1 MTAAATPPP
10 GRPLALRNVTVV
22 DTRHGAL
29 APGVDVLIA
38 DGIIRAITTAGPAA
52 PPATLTPTST
62 DAEVVDGSGKYLI
75 PGLLDMHAH
84 PLNDKRPA
92 GALELMLAN
101 GITGF
106 RQMAGSPQLLKE
118 REAGTLPLPADSP
131 DVLALPGAL
140 LTPLN
145 AGTIA
150 DAVAAVRDQAADGAD
165 FIKIALITP
174 EVFFPAVAEARR
186 LGIPVAG
193 HLPTGI
199 DVSRA
204 SRAGIRAIEHLGP
217 GLTIIAGCSTDEVSL
232 AEAIAGL
239 PAFRLP
245 SVKLPFMDRILM
257 RVLRKVVINP
267 VNRSTPAEIEI
278 LQQAVDTFSEERA
291 AELAEQF
298 VTDGT
303 WQVPTLIRLRTQ
315 YLCDAPEFSHDP
327 DLRYMA
333 ESTTKTWQNATGTF
347 VKKFPPPSRATFR
360 AAYEVLLRM
369 TKIFSD
375 GGVPMLAGS
384 DAVGAAWEVPG
395 PSLHREFDE
404 LARAGLSALRILQMT
419 TRDAAEFLG
428 TSSRMGTVDVGKN
441 ADLVLLDANPVDD
454 AANLHQISAVIR
466 NGRHYSTAD
475 LAALKDRVRSA
486 HPAT

>member
-1 MTAAATPPP
+1 VTASAPPP
-10 GRPLALRNVTVV
+10 GGRPLALRNVTVV
-22 DTRHGAL
+22 DTRDGAL

-38 DGIIRAITTAGPAA
+38 DGVIRAITTADPAGSA
-52 PPATLTPTST
+52 SSTST
-62 DAEVVDGSGKYLI
+62 DAEIVDGSGKYLI
-75 PGLLDMHAH
+75 PGFLDMHAH
-84 PLNDKRPA
+84 PLNDKHPA
-92 GALELMLAN
+92 GGLELMLAN

-131 DVLALPGAL
+131 DVVALPGAL

-150 DAVAAVRDQAADGAD
+150 DAVAAVRDQAAEGAD

-174 EVFFPAVAEARR
+174 DVFFPVVAEARR

-193 HLPTGI
+193 HLPAGI

-217 GLTIIAGCSTDEVSL
+217 GLTMIAGCSTDEVSL

-239 PAFRLP
+239 PALRLP

-298 VTDGT
+298 VDDGT

-315 YLCDAPEFSHDP
+315 YLCDAPEFSDDP
-327 DLRYMA
+327 DLQYMA

-404 LARAGLSALRILQMT
+404 LARAGLPALRILQMT

-428 TSSRMGTVDVGKN
+428 TSPRMGIVDVGKD
-441 ADLVLLDANPVDD
+441 ADLVLLAANPVDE
-454 AANLHQISAVIR
+454 AANLHRISAVIR
-466 NGRHYSTAD
+466 RGRHYSAAD

>member
-1 MTAAATPPP
+1 MTASTPR
-10 GRPLALRNVTVV
+10 GRPLVLRNVTIV
-22 DTRHGAL
+22 DTRDGAL
-29 APGVDVLIA
+29 APGVDVGIA
-38 DGIIRAITTAGPAA
+38 DGLIREITTTDRDAATAA
-52 PPATLTPTST
+52 PAT
-62 DAEVVDGSGKYLI
+62 DAEVVDGSGRYLI
-75 PGLLDMHAH
+75 PGFLDMHAH
-84 PLNDKRPA
+84 PLNESRPA
-92 GALELMLAN
+92 GGLELMLAN

-106 RQMAGSPQLLKE
+106 RQMAGSPQLLRE

-131 DVLALPGAL
+131 GLVALPGAL

-145 AGTIA
+145 AGTIP
-150 DAVAAVRDQAADGAD
+150 DAVAAVREQAAAGAD

-174 EVFFPAVAEARR
+174 DVFFPAVAEARK

-193 HLPTGI
+193 HLPAGI

-239 PAFRLP
+239 PGLRLP
-245 SVKLPFMDRILM
+245 RVKLPFMDRILM

-278 LQQAVDTFSEERA
+278 LQRAVDTFSEERA

-298 VTDGT
+298 AEDGT

-315 YLCDAPEFSHDP
+315 YQCDAPEFSADP
-327 DLRYMA
+327 DLQYMA
-333 ESTTKTWQNATGTF
+333 ESTTKTWQAAAGTF
-347 VKKFPPPSRATFR
+347 VSRFPPPSRATFR
-360 AAYEVLLRM
+360 AAYDVLLRM

-375 GGVPMLAGS
+375 GGVSMLAGS

-404 LARAGLSALRILQMT
+404 LARAGLPALRILQMT
-419 TRDAAEFLG
+419 TRDAVEFLG
-428 TSSRMGTVDVGKN
+428 TTDTMGTVDVGKN
-441 ADLVLLDANPVDD
+441 ADLVLLSANPADD
-454 AANLHQISAVIR
+454 AAALHQVSAVIR
-466 NGRHYSTAD
+466 DGRHYSTAD
-475 LAALKDRVRSA
+475 LAGLKDRVRSA

>member
-1 MTAAATPPP
+1 MTASAPPP
-10 GRPLALRNVTVV
+10 GSRPLVLRNVTVV
-22 DTRHGAL
+22 DTRDGAL

-38 DGIIRAITTAGPAA
+38 DGVIRAITTADPAMTA
-52 PPATLTPTST
+52 ATST
-62 DAEVVDGSGKYLI
+62 DAEVVDGSGRYLI
-75 PGLLDMHAH
+75 PGFLDMHAH
-84 PLNDKRPA
+84 PLNEKHPA
-92 GALELMLAN
+92 GGLELMLAH

-118 REAGTLPLPADSP
+118 RETGTLPLPADSP
-131 DVLALPGAL
+131 GVLALPGAL

-145 AGTIA
+145 AGTIE
-150 DAVAAVRDQAADGAD
+150 DAVAAVRDQAAEGAD

-174 EVFFPAVAEARR
+174 DVFFPAVAEARR

-193 HLPTGI
+193 HLPAGI

-239 PAFRLP
+239 PAPRLP
-245 SVKLPFMDRILM
+245 SVRLPFMDRILM

-267 VNRSTPAEIEI
+267 VNRSSPAEVEI

-291 AELAEQF
+291 GELAEQF
-298 VTDGT
+298 VEDGT

-315 YLCDAPEFSHDP
+315 YLCDAPEFSDDP
-327 DLRYMA
+327 DLQYMA
-333 ESTTKTWQNATGTF
+333 ESTTRAWQGATGTF
-347 VKKFPPPSRATFR
+347 VQKFPPPSRATFR

-395 PSLHREFDE
+395 PALHREFDE
-404 LARAGLSALRILQMT
+404 LARAGVPALRILQMT
-419 TRDAAEFLG
+419 TRDAADFLG
-428 TSSRMGTVDVGKN
+428 ASSTMGTVEVGKN
-441 ADLVLLDANPVDD
+441 ADLVLLDADPVDD
-454 AANLHQISAVIR
+454 AASLHQVAAVVR
-466 NGRHYSTAD
+466 NGRHYASAD

>member
-1 MTAAATPPP
+1 M
-10 GRPLALRNVTVV
+10 
-22 DTRHGAL
+22 
-29 APGVDVLIA
+29 
-38 DGIIRAITTAGPAA
+38 
-52 PPATLTPTST
+52 
-62 DAEVVDGSGKYLI
+62 
-75 PGLLDMHAH
+75 
-84 PLNDKRPA
+84 
-92 GALELMLAN
+92 
-101 GITGF
+101 
-106 RQMAGSPQLLKE
+106 
-118 REAGTLPLPADSP
+118 
-131 DVLALPGAL
+131 LALPGAL

-150 DAVAAVRDQAADGAD
+150 DAVAAVRDQAAEGAD

-174 EVFFPAVAEARR
+174 DVFFPAVAEARR

-193 HLPTGI
+193 HLPAGI

-239 PAFRLP
+239 PAPRLP
-245 SVKLPFMDRILM
+245 SVRLPFMDRILM

-267 VNRSTPAEIEI
+267 VNRSTPAEVEI

-298 VTDGT
+298 VEDGT

-315 YLCDAPEFSHDP
+315 YLCDAPEFSDDP
-327 DLRYMA
+327 DLQYMA
-333 ESTTKTWQNATGTF
+333 ESTTRDWQGATGTF

-395 PSLHREFDE
+395 PALHREFDE
-404 LARAGLSALRILQMT
+404 LARAGVPALRILQMT
-419 TRDAAEFLG
+419 TRDAADFLG
-428 TSSRMGTVDVGKN
+428 ASSTMGTVEVGKN
-441 ADLVLLDANPVDD
+441 ADLVLLDADPVDD
-454 AANLHQISAVIR
+454 AASLHQVAAVVR
-466 NGRHYSTAD
+466 NGRHYASAD

>member
-1 MTAAATPPP
+1 MTAPPAAPW
-10 GRPLALRNVTVV
+10 GRPLVLRNVTIV
-22 DTRHGAL
+22 DTGDGTL
-29 APGVDVLIA
+29 APGVDVLVA
-38 DGIIRAITTAGPAA
+38 DGGIRAITTTDPDAVIAPTAA
-52 PPATLTPTST
+52 

-75 PGLLDMHAH
+75 PGFLDMHAH
-84 PLNDKRPA
+84 PLTDRHPA
-92 GALELMLAN
+92 GGLELMLAH

-106 RQMAGSPQLLKE
+106 RQMGGSPQLLRE
-118 REAGTLPLPADSP
+118 RSAGTLPLPADSP
-131 DVLALPGAL
+131 EVVALPGAL

-145 AGTIA
+145 AGTIP
-150 DAVAAVRDQAADGAD
+150 DAVAAVREQAAAGAD

-174 EVFFPAVAEARR
+174 DVFFPAVAEARK

-193 HLPTGI
+193 HLPAGI

-204 SRAGIRAIEHLGP
+204 SRAGIRTIEHLGP
-217 GLTIIAGCSTDEVSL
+217 GLTILAGCSTDEVSL

-239 PAFRLP
+239 PALRLP
-245 SVKLPFMDRILM
+245 SVKLPFMERILM

-298 VTDGT
+298 AEDGT

-327 DLRYMA
+327 DLQYMA
-333 ESTTKTWQNATGTF
+333 ESTTKTWQSATSTF

-360 AAYEVLLRM
+360 AAYEVLVRM
-369 TKIFSD
+369 TKIFND
-375 GGVPMLAGS
+375 GGVQMLAGS

-404 LARAGLSALRILQMT
+404 LARAGLPALRILQMT

-428 TSSRMGTVDVGKN
+428 ATATMGSVEVGKN
-441 ADLVLLDANPVDD
+441 ADLVLLGANPVDG
-454 AANLHQISAVIR
+454 AANLHRVSAVVR
-466 NGRHYSTAD
+466 GGRHYSTAD
-475 LAALKDRVRSA
+475 LDDLKDRVRSA

>member
-1 MTAAATPPP
+1 MTAPPP
-10 GRPLALRNVTVV
+10 GGRPPGGRPLVLRNVTIV
-22 DTRHGAL
+22 DTRDGAL
-29 APGVDVLIA
+29 APGVDVVTA
-38 DGIIRAITTAGPAA
+38 DGIIRAIGTAHPDA
-52 PPATLTPTST
+52 PTAT
-62 DAEVVDGSGKYLI
+62 DAQVVDGTGKYLI
-75 PGLLDMHAH
+75 PGFLDMHAH
-84 PLNDKRPA
+84 PLNDSHPA
-92 GALELMLAN
+92 GGLELMLAN

-106 RQMAGSPQLLKE
+106 RQMSGSASLLRE
-118 REAGTLPLPADSP
+118 RSAGTLPLPADSP
-131 DVLALPGAL
+131 GVVALPGAL

-150 DAVAAVRDQAADGAD
+150 GAVAAVGDQAAAGAD

-174 EVFFPAVAEARR
+174 DVFFPAVAEARR

-193 HLPTGI
+193 HLPAGI

-217 GLTIIAGCSTDEVSL
+217 GLTMIASCSTDEVSL

-239 PAFRLP
+239 PGLRLP
-245 SVKLPFMDRILM
+245 SVRLPFMDRILM

-267 VNRSTPAEIEI
+267 VNRSTPAEVEI

-291 AELAEQF
+291 AELAGRFAE
-298 VTDGT
+298 DGT

-315 YLCDAPEFSHDP
+315 YLCDAPEFSDDP

-333 ESTTKTWQNATGTF
+333 ESTTKTWQGAAGTF
-347 VKKFPPPSRATFR
+347 TRKFPPLSRATFR

-369 TKIFSD
+369 TKIFND

-404 LARAGLSALRILQMT
+404 LARAGVPALRILQMT

-428 TSSRMGTVDVGKN
+428 TTSTMGSVDVGKN

-454 AANLHQISAVIR
+454 AASLHRVSAVIR
-466 NGRHYSTAD
+466 QGRHYAAAD
-475 LAALKDRVRSA
+475 LAKLKERVRSA

>member
-1 MTAAATPPP
+1 MPAA
-10 GRPLALRNVTVV
+10 GRPLVLRNVTVV
-22 DTRHGAL
+22 DTRDGAL
-29 APGVDVLIA
+29 APGLDVIIA
-38 DGIIRAITTAGPAA
+38 GGAIAEITTTDSGPAA
-52 PPATLTPTST
+52 S
-62 DAEVVDGSGKYLI
+62 DAEVVEGTGKYLI
-75 PGLLDMHAH
+75 PGFLDMHAH
-84 PLNDKRPA
+84 PLNEKQPV
-92 GALELMLAN
+92 GGLELMLAN

-106 RQMAGSPQLLKE
+106 RQMAGSPRLLRE
-118 REAGTLPLPADSP
+118 RAAGTLPLPADSP
-131 DVLALPGAL
+131 GVLALPGAL

-145 AGTIA
+145 AGTIGA
-150 DAVAAVRDQAADGAD
+150 GVAEVRDQAAAGAD
-165 FIKIALITP
+165 FIKIALITAD
-174 EVFFPAVAEARR
+174 VFFPAVAEARK

-193 HLPTGI
+193 HLPAGI

-217 GLTIIAGCSTDEVSL
+217 GLAIIAGCSTDEVSL
-232 AEAIAGL
+232 AEAIAAL
-239 PAFRLP
+239 PALRLP
-245 SVKLPFMDRILM
+245 RVKLPFMDRILM
-257 RVLRKVVINP
+257 RTLRRVVINP

-298 VTDGT
+298 AEDAT

-315 YLCDAPEFSHDP
+315 YLCDAPEFSDDP

-333 ESTTKTWQNATGTF
+333 ESTTKTWQAAAGTF
-347 VKKFPPPSRATFR
+347 TRKFPPPARATFR
-360 AAYEVLLRM
+360 AAYDVLLRM

-404 LARAGLSALRILQMT
+404 LARAGLPALRILQMT
-419 TRDAAEFLG
+419 TRDAADFLG
-428 TSSRMGTVDVGKN
+428 ITATMGTVDVGKK

-454 AANLHQISAVIR
+454 VASLHQVAAVVR
-466 NGRHYSTAD
+466 DGRHYSAAD
-475 LAALKDRVRSA
+475 LAGLKERVRSA
-486 HPAT
+486 HPAS

>member
-1 MTAAATPPP
+1 VTASAPPP
-10 GRPLALRNVTVV
+10 GGRPLRLGNVTIV
-22 DTRHGAL
+22 DTRDGGL
-29 APGVDVLIA
+29 APGLDVLIA
-38 DGIIRAITTAGPAA
+38 DGVIAEITTTDPDAVSG
-52 PPATLTPTST
+52 TTS
-62 DAEVVDGSGKYLI
+62 DGAEVVDGSGRYLI

-84 PLNDKRPA
+84 PLNDKHPA
-92 GALELMLAN
+92 GALELMLAS
-101 GITGF
+101 GVTGF
-106 RQMAGSPQLLKE
+106 RQMAGSPQLLRE
-118 REAGTLPLPADSP
+118 RSAGTLPLPPDSP

-145 AGTIA
+145 AGTISG
-150 DAVAAVRDQAADGAD
+150 AVAAVRDQAAAGAD

-174 EVFFPAVAEARR
+174 DVFFPTVAEARR

-204 SRAGIRAIEHLGP
+204 SRAGIRSIEHLGP
-217 GLTIIAGCSTDEVSL
+217 GLTILAGCSSDEVSL

-239 PAFRLP
+239 PALRLP
-245 SVKLPFMDRILM
+245 AVKLPFMDRILM

-267 VNRSTPAEIEI
+267 VNRSTPAEVEI
-278 LQQAVDTFSEERA
+278 LQRAVDSFSEERA

-298 VTDGT
+298 AEDGT

-315 YLCDAPEFSHDP
+315 YLCDAPEFSDDP
-327 DLRYMA
+327 DLQYMA
-333 ESTTKTWQNATGTF
+333 GSTTKTWRDATGTF

-369 TKIFSD
+369 TKIFDD
-375 GGVPMLAGS
+375 GGVRMLAGS

-404 LARAGLSALRILQMT
+404 LARAGLPALRILQMT

-428 TSSRMGTVDVGKN
+428 ATSRMGTVDVGKN
-441 ADLVLLDANPVDD
+441 ADLVLLRANPADD
-454 AANLHQISAVIR
+454 AAALHQVDAVIR
-466 NGRHYSTAD
+466 AGRHYSTAD
-475 LAALKDRVRSA
+475 LARLKDRVRST

>member
-1 MTAAATPPP
+1 MTASAPPP
-10 GRPLALRNVTVV
+10 GGRPLRLGNVTIV
-22 DTRHGAL
+22 DTRDGGL
-29 APGVDVLIA
+29 APGLDVLIA
-38 DGIIRAITTAGPAA
+38 DGVIAEITTTDPDAVSG
-52 PPATLTPTST
+52 ATSA
-62 DAEVVDGSGKYLI
+62 DAEVVDGSGRYLI

-84 PLNDKRPA
+84 PLNDKHPA
-92 GALELMLAN
+92 GALELMLAS
-101 GITGF
+101 GVTGF
-106 RQMAGSPQLLKE
+106 RQMAGSPQLLRE
-118 REAGTLPLPADSP
+118 RSAGTLPLPPDSP

-145 AGTIA
+145 AGTISG
-150 DAVAAVRDQAADGAD
+150 AVAAVRDQAAAGAD

-174 EVFFPAVAEARR
+174 DVFFPTVAEARR

-217 GLTIIAGCSTDEVSL
+217 GLTILAGCSSDEVSL

-239 PAFRLP
+239 PALRLP
-245 SVKLPFMDRILM
+245 AVKLPFMDRILM

-267 VNRSTPAEIEI
+267 VNRSTPAEVEI
-278 LQQAVDTFSEERA
+278 LQRAVDSFSEERA

-298 VTDGT
+298 AEDGT

-315 YLCDAPEFSHDP
+315 YLCDAPEFSDDP
-327 DLRYMA
+327 DLQYMA
-333 ESTTKTWQNATGTF
+333 GSTTKTWRDATGTF

-360 AAYEVLLRM
+360 AAYDVLLRM

-375 GGVPMLAGS
+375 RGVRMLAGS

-404 LARAGLSALRILQMT
+404 LARAGVPALRILQMT

-428 TSSRMGTVDVGKN
+428 ASSAGGSVDVGKN
-441 ADLVLLDANPVDD
+441 ADLVLLSASPVDD
-454 AANLHQISAVIR
+454 AANLHRISAVIR
-466 NGRHYSTAD
+466 RGRHYSTAD

-486 HPAT
+486 HPAS

>member
-1 MTAAATPPP
+1 MTAAAPP
-10 GRPLALRNVTVV
+10 GSRPLVLRNVTVV
-22 DTRHGAL
+22 DTRDGTL
-29 APGVDVLIA
+29 APGLDVFIA
-38 DGIIRAITTAGPAA
+38 GGVIAEITTTDPAA
-52 PPATLTPTST
+52 PAAAAAST
-62 DAEVVDGSGKYLI
+62 AADAHVVDGSGRYLI
-75 PGLLDMHAH
+75 PGFQDMHAH
-84 PLNDKRPA
+84 PLNHKRPA
-92 GALELMLAN
+92 GGLELMLAN

-106 RQMAGSPQLLKE
+106 RQMGGSPRLLRE
-118 REAGTLPLPADSP
+118 RSAGTLPLPADSP
-131 DVLALPGAL
+131 AVLALPGAL

-145 AGTIA
+145 AGTIP
-150 DAVAAVRDQAADGAD
+150 DAVAAVRDQAAQGAD

-174 EVFFPAVAEARR
+174 DVFFPAVAEARR

-193 HLPTGI
+193 HLPAGI

-232 AEAIAGL
+232 AEAIAAL
-239 PAFRLP
+239 PALRLP

-257 RVLRKVVINP
+257 RVLRRVVINP
-267 VNRSTPAEIEI
+267 VNRSTPAEVEI

-298 VTDGT
+298 VEDGT

-315 YLCDAPEFSHDP
+315 YLCDSPEFSDDP
-327 DLRYMA
+327 DLEYMA
-333 ESTTKTWQNATGTF
+333 GPTVRSWQGARGTF

-360 AAYEVLLRM
+360 AAYDVLLRM

-375 GGVPMLAGS
+375 GGVRMLAGS

-404 LARAGLSALRILQMT
+404 LARAGVPALRILQMT

-428 TSSRMGTVDVGKN
+428 ASSAGGSVDVGQN
-441 ADLVLLDANPVDD
+441 ADLVLLSASPVDD
-454 AANLHQISAVIR
+454 AANLHQVAGVVR
-466 NGRHYSTAD
+466 DGRHYSTAD
-475 LAALKDRVRSA
+475 LADLKDRVRSA

>member
-1 MTAAATPPP
+1 MTASAPPP
-10 GRPLALRNVTVV
+10 RRPLTLRNVTIV
-22 DTRHGAL
+22 DTGDGAL
-29 APGVDVLIA
+29 APGLDVRIA
-38 DGIIRAITTAGPAA
+38 DGVIAAITPTDPAA
-52 PPATLTPTST
+52 DTAATTG
-62 DAEVVDGSGKYLI
+62 DAEVVDGSGQYLI
-75 PGLLDMHAH
+75 PGFLDMHAH
-84 PLNDKRPA
+84 PLNERHPA
-92 GALELMLAN
+92 GGLELMLAN

-106 RQMAGSPQLLKE
+106 RQMAGSPQMLTQ
-118 REAGTLPLPADSP
+118 RAAGTLPLPADSP
-131 DVLALPGAL
+131 AVLALPGSL

-145 AGTIA
+145 AGTIPA
-150 DAVAAVRDQAADGAD
+150 AVAAVGQQAAEGAD

-174 EVFFPAVAEARR
+174 DVFFPAMAEARR
-186 LGIPVAG
+186 LGLPVAG
-193 HLPTGI
+193 HLPAGI

-239 PAFRLP
+239 PKLRLP
-245 SVKLPFMDRILM
+245 SVKLPFMERILM
-257 RVLRKVVINP
+257 RVLRTVVINP

-291 AELAEQF
+291 AELAGQF
-298 VTDGT
+298 AEDGT

-315 YLCDAPEFSHDP
+315 YLCDAPEFSDDP

-333 ESTTKTWQNATGTF
+333 GPTVRSWQSARGTF
-347 VKKFPPPSRATFR
+347 EKKFPPPSRATFR
-360 AAYEVLLRM
+360 AAYDVLLRM
-369 TKIFSD
+369 TKIFND
-375 GGVPMLAGS
+375 GGVRMLAGS

-404 LARAGLSALRILQMT
+404 LARAGLPPLRILQLT

-428 TSSRMGTVDVGKN
+428 ASDTLGSVGVGKR
-441 ADLVLLDANPVDD
+441 ADLVLLGANPVAD
-454 AANLHQISAVIR
+454 AAALHQVTGVVRAGRAYSA
-466 NGRHYSTAD
+466 TD
-475 LAALKDRVRSA
+475 LAALKDRVRTA

>member
-1 MTAAATPPP
+1 MTAAAPPP
-10 GRPLALRNVTVV
+10 GGRPLELRNVTIV
-22 DTRHGAL
+22 DTRDGAL

-38 DGIIRAITTAGPAA
+38 DGIIRAITTADPAA
-52 PPATLTPTST
+52 PTTRPT
-62 DAEVVDGSGKYLI
+62 DAEVVDGSGRYLI

-84 PLNDKRPA
+84 PLNDKHPA
-92 GALELMLAN
+92 GGLELMLAN

-106 RQMAGSPQLLKE
+106 RQMAGSPQLLRE

-131 DVLALPGAL
+131 DVVALPGAL

-150 DAVAAVRDQAADGAD
+150 DAVAAVRDQAAGGAD

-174 EVFFPAVAEARR
+174 EVFFPAVAEARK

-239 PAFRLP
+239 PALRLP
-245 SVKLPFMDRILM
+245 SVRLPFMDRILM

-315 YLCDAPEFSHDP
+315 YLCDAPEFSDDP

-347 VKKFPPPSRATFR
+347 VKRFPPPSRATFR

-404 LARAGLSALRILQMT
+404 LARAGLPPLRILQMT

-428 TSSRMGTVDVGKN
+428 TTSRMGAVDVGKN

-454 AANLHQISAVIR
+454 AANLHRISSVIR
-466 NGRHYSTAD
+466 QGRHYSTAD